1 MGVMPDRQD
10 RKETEVETTALEG
23 KALNPKARK
32 AFDKFVEAKQAEAN
46 AKKAKAEAEA
56 ELRAYMGEET
66 VARVGKVI
74 AFTIVASHNTHF
86 DAKVLETNFPEA
98 FEASQRRT
106 DYDYIKVLLKQA

>member
-1 MGVMPDRQD
+1 
-10 RKETEVETTALEG
+10 VETKVTEG
-23 KALNPKARK
+23 KPLTPKARK
-32 AFDKFVEAKQAEAN
+32 AFERFVEAKEAEAK

-56 ELRAYMGEET
+56 ELRAFMGEET
-66 VARVGKVI
+66 VAKVGKVI

-106 DYDYIKVLLKQA
+106 DYDYIKVLMKQA